1 MIGIKLSDNYKKEK
15 MPDNKLVKLDSI
27 LQDLGSFVVGFSG
40 GLDSSFLIHRAGLLK
55 DVRFTAVTIHTEYV
69 PEREIR
75 ESKAFSSKYKINH
88 VVIEVP
94 FPDEVRN
101 NPSDRCYLCKKT
113 LFGKIVE
120 YARNNG
126 YRYVADGTNA
136 DDKNDFRPGLRAL
149 SEMGIRSPLAE
160 AGLSKKEIRELA
172 HNAGFPFWNKP
183 ALSCLLTRIPH
194 NKEISEDM
202 LRMIEKAE
210 DHLIE
215 KGYPG
220 TRVRMHDDIARIECI
235 PGDISKLV
243 NDPDLESIVTYLKKI
258 GFRYVS
264 LDLEGYRTG
273 SMNPIKPLK

>member
-1 MIGIKLSDNYKKEK
+1 
-15 MPDNKLVKLDSI
+15 MPDNKLLKLDSI

-55 DVRFTAVTIHTEYV
+55 EVRFTAVTIHTEYV

-75 ESKAFSSKYKINH
+75 ESKAFSSEYKINH

-94 FPDEVRN
+94 FPDEIRN
-101 NPSDRCYLCKKT
+101 NPSDRCYLCKKR

-149 SEMGIRSPLAE
+149 SEMSIRSPLAE

-194 NKEISEDM
+194 GTEISEGM

-210 DHLIE
+210 DHFIE

-273 SMNPIKPLK
+273 SMNPINPLK